1 MNAENTP
8 ATFKFVCPHCGQPLE
23 AEPDW
28 AGMECECPECGKAL
42 TVPQPAGGR
51 LSPAAADQDAMPDT
65 AREDTRPP
73 ASPAPPVITVVQ
85 DKAAQPP
92 IITVVK
98 HRDGFFAR
106 NRKWLI
112 PVAGGAAAL
121 LLIVG
126 LVAVKHKHRRESG
139 TTRVT
144 TPSSSSG
151 RPSYYAPSSGSRG
164 GARDFVRNHIE
175 KNGNC
180 RIVSITKIGGDIVV
194 CGDNNWAANGCS
206 RNITSK
212 LQEIT
217 DDDGRIIDVCLTELG
232 RFVVLYDRNAGS
244 WNNIPGDMEYH
255 LRRMNADDEE
265 LYSATL
271 NDAGD
276 WIVVGSEHYACSAT
290 WLKEWLAEGGR
301 KYGILRAATVSTDA
315 AVAVYDGGYRFY
327 GAVPEDLK
335 AALRD
340 TTMDVRI
347 IKIAGSAWFFAD
359 RTGYRYRYKM

>member
-8 ATFKFVCPHCGQPLE
+8 ATFKFACPHCGQPLE
-23 AEPDW
+23 AESDW
-28 AGMECECPECGKAL
+28 AGMECECPGCGKAL

-51 LSPAAADQDAMPDT
+51 LSTAAAGQNATPDA

-73 ASPAPPVITVVQ
+73 ASPAAPVITVVQ

-126 LVAVKHKHRRESG
+126 LVAVKHKSG
-139 TTRVT
+139 KRSTTRVT

-151 RPSYYAPSSGSRG
+151 SPSYYAPSSGSRG
-164 GARDFVRNHIE
+164 GAREFVRNHIE

-194 CGDNNWAANGCS
+194 CGDNNWAANGCAQ
-206 RNITSK
+206 NITDT

-217 DDDGRIIDVCLTELG
+217 DDDERIIDVCLTELG
-232 RFVVLYDRNAGS
+232 RFVVLYGRNAGR
-244 WNNIPGDMEYH
+244 WNNIPRDMEYH
-255 LRRMNADDEE
+255 LRRLNADNEE

-290 WLKEWLAEGGR
+290 WLKAWIAEGVR

-327 GAVPEDLK
+327 GNVPEDMK
-335 AALRD
+335 SALRE

-359 RTGYRYRYKM
+359 STGYRYRYKM

>member
-1 MNAENTP
+1 MADSNF
-8 ATFKFVCPHCGQPLE
+8 TFPCPHCGQHLE
-23 AEPDW
+23 ATPDMVGI
-28 AGMECECPECGKAL
+28 ALDCPGCGNSI
-42 TVPQPAGGR
+42 VIP
-51 LSPAAADQDAMPDT
+51 SPPGAPSD
-65 AREDTRPP
+65 
-73 ASPAPPVITVVQ
+73 APPSEAIAPTAQAPVIQTLS
-85 DKAAQPP
+85 KGEEGSEPPP

-98 HRDGFFAR
+98 KRKGFFAQ

-112 PVAGGAAAL
+112 PVAGGTAAL

-126 LVAVKHKHRRESG
+126 LVVMKQKSRRHRPPER
-139 TTRVT
+139 
-144 TPSSSSG
+144 PAASSTSG
-151 RPSYYAPSSGSRG
+151 RSPYYAPSSPRSSG
-164 GARDFVRNHIE
+164 GVREFVRNHIN

-180 RIVSITKIGGDIVV
+180 RIVSITKTGGDIVV

-206 RNITSK
+206 RNITDA

-217 DDDGRIIDVCLTELG
+217 DDDERIIDVCLTELG
-232 RFVVLYDRNAGS
+232 RFVVLYGRNAGR
-244 WNNIPGDMEYH
+244 WNNLPSDMEYN
-255 LRRMNADDEE
+255 LRRLNANDEE

-315 AVAVYDGGYRFY
+315 AVAVYDGGFRFY
-327 GAVPEDLK
+327 GNVPEELK

-340 TTMDVRI
+340 TTVDVRI
-347 IKIAGSAWFFAD
+347 IKIAGSSWFFAD
-359 RTGYRYRYKM
+359 RTGYAYRYRM

>member
-8 ATFKFVCPHCGQPLE
+8 ATFKFACPHCGQHLE

-28 AGMECECPECGKAL
+28 AGMECECPGCGNTL
-42 TVPQPAGGR
+42 TVPQPPMGT
-51 LSPAAADQDAMPDT
+51 SAAEPVEPSVPTTQQAAIQT
-65 AREDTRPP
+65 IEK
-73 ASPAPPVITVVQ
+73 SEEKAPPP
-85 DKAAQPP
+85 PP
-92 IITVVK
+92 IITVVRSK
-98 HRDGFFAR
+98 EGFFAR

-126 LVAVKHKHRRESG
+126 LVAVKHKFGKHRHTGR
-139 TTRVT
+139 TTA
-144 TPSSSSG
+144 SSTSG
-151 RPSYYAPSSGSRG
+151 RPSYYTPSSPKSSG

-290 WLKEWLAEGGR
+290 WLKEWIAEGVR